1 MRIGYAMTAIGV
13 AVAFL
18 AGCGSGKASEERPER
33 LREPTE
39 LRVTLDSKDRPETA
53 GILMAGKLG
62 YLGEANLETTTFA
75 PATPSRPVEYVV
87 SGIDDIGISHAPQVV
102 LAKEKGAPIVAL
114 GSLLSQPTMAMI
126 WLHGSK
132 IRSIADLKG
141 KTIGIPGLSFQEAF
155 LRSLLARGGLTLH
168 DVEVKRVRY
177 NAVPRLA
184 EGSVDAIFGG
194 DWNTEGVQLEARG
207 LDPVITRVQALGF
220 PSYDELVVIAR
231 SDAVAEDPRV
241 YRAFMSAVARGTA
254 AAIEDPKGMVDVL
267 EEDINANPDRSR
279 KETEAEVKATLPMLS
294 GNLHMDPGQASALI
308 AWMREE
314 GMIRRT
320 FPASELFNNEY
331 LKPPS

>member
-1 MRIGYAMTAIGV
+1 MRIGYATATIG
-13 AVAFL
+13 AAAILL
-18 AGCGSGKASEERPER
+18 AGCGGSKASEDHPER
-33 LREPTE
+33 LRKTTE
-39 LRVTLDSKDRPETA
+39 LRVTLDGKERPETA
-53 GILMAGKLG
+53 GILMAGKRG
-62 YLGEANLETTTFA
+62 YFGEANLQLTTFP

-87 SGIDDIGISHAPQVV
+87 DGTDDIGISHAPQVV

-126 WLHGSK
+126 WLRGSK

-168 DVEVKRVRY
+168 DVKLKRVWY
-177 NAVPRLA
+177 NAVARLA
-184 EGSVDAIFGG
+184 EGRLDAIFGV

-231 SDAVAEDPRV
+231 SDAVAKDPRP
-241 YRAFMSAVARGTA
+241 YRVFMSALARGTA
-254 AAIEDPKGMVDVL
+254 AAVEDPKGMLDVL
-267 EEDINANPDRSR
+267 EENIIENPDWGRR
-279 KETEAEVKATLPMLS
+279 GTEAEVKATLPLLS
-294 GNLHMDPGQASALI
+294 GNLYMDPGQASGLMD
-308 AWMREE
+308 WMREE

-320 FPASELFNNEY
+320 FPASELFDNGY
-331 LKPPS
+331 LTPPS